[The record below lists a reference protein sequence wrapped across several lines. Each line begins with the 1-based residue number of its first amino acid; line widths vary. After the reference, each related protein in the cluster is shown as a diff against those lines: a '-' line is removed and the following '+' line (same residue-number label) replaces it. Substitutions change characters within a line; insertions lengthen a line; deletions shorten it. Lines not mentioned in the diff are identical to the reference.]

1 MFSKMWE
8 NFVYRPSMCLR
19 LDRKNIIVLRIKKKM
34 PCAAKNST
42 SGHSK
47 IKKYIQL
54 RPTGISAKDRKVAYN
69 LNNFA
74 WAKG

>member
-1 MFSKMWE
+1 
-8 NFVYRPSMCLR
+8 
-19 LDRKNIIVLRIKKKM
+19 M